1 MTPGQIGEVT
11 KDDAEG
17 VKQNREGRVSAKRNL
32 ETGAIWEMTRKK
44 MDRDKF
50 TDNSKVAPLASQ
62 QRNDKLSLFFPV
74 RRGEV
79 KGYMGSN
86 LCYGRMSIGF
96 FVRRISLYECLDATY
111 FLVKEHTYSNN
122 GTMVLQVALVRRRM

>member
-17 VKQNREGRVSAKRNL
+17 VKQNCEGGVSAKRGL

-79 KGYMGSN
+79 KGYGKQPMLWQDVN
-86 LCYGRMSIGF
+86 WILC
-96 FVRRISLYECLDATY
+96 
-111 FLVKEHTYSNN
+111 
-122 GTMVLQVALVRRRM
+122 

>member
-17 VKQNREGRVSAKRNL
+17 VKQNREGRVSAKRGL
-32 ETGAIWEMTRKK
+32 ETAAIWEMTRKK

-62 QRNDKLSLFFPV
+62 QRNDKFSLFF
-74 RRGEV
+74 
-79 KGYMGSN
+79 
-86 LCYGRMSIGF
+86 
-96 FVRRISLYECLDATY
+96 SL
-111 FLVKEHTYSNN
+111 
-122 GTMVLQVALVRRRM
+122 

>member
-32 ETGAIWEMTRKK
+32 ETAAIWEMTRKK

-50 TDNSKVAPLASQ
+50 TDNSKVELP
-62 QRNDKLSLFFPV
+62 
-74 RRGEV
+74 
-79 KGYMGSN
+79 
-86 LCYGRMSIGF
+86 
-96 FVRRISLYECLDATY
+96 
-111 FLVKEHTYSNN
+111 
-122 GTMVLQVALVRRRM
+122 